1 MTGLQKYILRQVF
14 MPLVAILAALTAIA
28 ILTQG
33 LAQLDIIADQRR
45 GGLTFLVI
53 TLLAVPQLLAL
64 ILPLAVFFSVVYAIN
79 RLHGDSELVVAF
91 SAGMGPWQIVAP
103 VVRLAVLAGL
113 VQLAMAL
120 LVQPAAYRELRE
132 IVYSIRGDPAAF
144 LVREGAFNT
153 PLRGITVYASTG
165 NLNGVVHD
173 LLIHDA
179 HDPENPVTYV
189 AKTGTTAI
197 VEGELALILRDG
209 QILHPKPNGGVDLVD
224 FDQYPLEFA
233 GTLGAI
239 DPFVLKPS
247 DLYLGQLFQPNMTYY
262 FDQTSR
268 DKYAAEA
275 HLRLASPLLSPALA
289 MIAMAVML
297 TGDFNRRGYGKQLVF
312 ASVLALTVRLLTMG
326 VQSAARDDASLNI
339 FQYLLPLAV
348 MAVAGGILVL
358 ARRGA
363 KYRQPPPE
371 ALAAAA
377 AS

>member
-1 MTGLQKYILRQVF
+1 
-14 MPLVAILAALTAIA
+14 
-28 ILTQG
+28 
-33 LAQLDIIADQRR
+33 
-45 GGLTFLVI
+45 
-53 TLLAVPQLLAL
+53 
-64 ILPLAVFFSVVYAIN
+64 
-79 RLHGDSELVVAF
+79 LHGDSELVVAF

-103 VVRLAVLAGL
+103 VMRLAVIAGL
-113 VQLAMAL
+113 VQLGMAL
-120 LVQPAAYRELRE
+120 LVQPAAYRQLRE

-153 PLRGITVYASTG
+153 PLRGITVYAGTG

-247 DLYLGQLFQPNMTYY
+247 DLYLGQLFHPNMTYY

-268 DKYAAEA
+268 EKYAAEA

-312 ASVLALTVRLLTMG
+312 ASVIALTVRLLTMG

-339 FQYLLPLAV
+339 FQYLLPIAV
-348 MAVAGGILVL
+348 MAVAGGIILFS
-358 ARRGA
+358 RRGA
-363 KYRQPPPE
+363 KFRQPPAA
-371 ALAAAA
+371 ALAPA
-377 AS
+377 